1 MNYFDLAA
9 DPLNQAAERA
19 SLCLFLRGDLAPATH
34 SICLR
39 ATSDELLQSPVTSR
53 DKTPPWH
60 GLAWLTRV
68 GWAVDDSSSEP
79 NRLTLGVKTLNDRS
93 TEEVVSEVR
102 KRGWLGEK
110 NRTDLQVNRFQSENK
125 QVIIDA
131 KENVLTLNTAR
142 TAGGFAPA
150 GKRIETEAATV
161 EIRDMDAT
169 VWVSSLDNQPIATS
183 RRLLIT
189 HLTDLQNTET
199 RYADRRRKVLL
210 AWGRLPHLVHAG
222 AAEISLRVKDS
233 SKAKVHRLAASGKR
247 VGEVAEV
254 RKEAGALRIP
264 LSVSWN
270 GKACLCYEV
279 VVGE

>member
-1 MNYFDLAA
+1 M
-9 DPLNQAAERA
+9 
-19 SLCLFLRGDLAPATH
+19 C
-34 SICLR
+34 
-39 ATSDELLQSPVTSR
+39 
-53 DKTPPWH
+53 
-60 GLAWLTRV
+60 
-68 GWAVDDSSSEP
+68 
-79 NRLTLGVKTLNDRS
+79 
-93 TEEVVSEVR
+93 
-102 KRGWLGEK
+102 
-110 NRTDLQVNRFQSENK
+110 
-125 QVIIDA
+125 
-131 KENVLTLNTAR
+131 
-142 TAGGFAPA
+142 GF
-150 GKRIETEAATV
+150 GF
-161 EIRDMDAT
+161 MDAT

-222 AAEISLRVKDS
+222 SAEISLRVKDS

-264 LSVSWN
+264 LSVSWS